1 MPMNPTV
8 NEECERR
15 MKADE
20 EAREARWEIESY
32 YRDCRAIIDAERE
45 TKRKAELMEQC
56 LQKAKK
62 NIEFEKRKQSHSNK
76 TETPEEYTARKELQS
91 QRAVKKETPQEY
103 KARTEYAAR
112 KELQSVK
119 KETPEEY
126 KTRIERH
133 PQKIVK
139 KETPEE
145 YKARKELQAQK
156 AVKK

>member
-1 MPMNPTV
+1 MPMNPKV

-15 MKADE
+15 MQADE
-20 EAREARWEIESY
+20 EAREARWKSESY
-32 YRDCRAIIDAERE
+32 YRDCRAIIDEERE
-45 TKRKAELMEQC
+45 SKRKAELMEQC

-91 QRAVKKETPQEY
+91 QRPVKKETPQEY
-103 KARTEYAAR
+103 KAR
-112 KELQSVK
+112 KELHAVK

-126 KTRIERH
+126 KARIERH

-145 YKARKELQAQK
+145 YKARKELQSQR

>member
-1 MPMNPTV
+1 MPMNPKVHEV
-8 NEECERR
+8 NPLDAWTKECD
-15 MKADE
+15 A
-20 EAREARWEIESY
+20 AWEIKEY
-32 YRDCRAIIDAERE
+32 YRNISE

-62 NIEFEKRKQSHSNK
+62 NIELEKRKQSHSNK
-76 TETPEEYTARKELQS
+76 TETPEEYTARKELQA
-91 QRAVKKETPQEY
+91 QRVVKKETPQEY

-112 KELQSVK
+112 KELHAVK

-126 KTRIERH
+126 KARTERH

-145 YKARKELQAQK
+145 YKARKELQS
-156 AVKK
+156 VKK